1 MYGRRILLDGSL
13 SLRELRGA
21 FLNYLIQTSA
31 SDLLKL
37 TMRRLWAE
45 GASILASVHDEIL
58 LTVKPKCLKQSKAL
72 FEEALR
78 KPQFWCLVPM
88 FRCVSRW
95 ALVEAGGKHRSTPR
109 RAKNEACSPFD
120 ASRFPAEAWGK
131 F

>member
-72 FEEALR
+72 FEEA
-78 KPQFWCLVPM
+78 
-88 FRCVSRW
+88 
-95 ALVEAGGKHRSTPR
+95 A
-109 RAKNEACSPFD
+109 
-120 ASRFPAEAWGK
+120 AEAAILVLGSDVPVRLEMGAGRSWWEASLDAK
-131 F
+131 KSKK